1 MLAVDWTEKCRPSS
15 HHSSISLAYIKSSNS
30 SYNISRHWNLKP
42 QICHRLWLANKW
54 GWWRRCRGRCLPKN
68 VLPPPES
75 SSYDHFQRHI
85 FLLGRLAFH
94 GTLNYLRN
102 SYDVLCFNPA
112 KHKFSCGFGSAE
124 SSLKSVPI
132 WGKWSIGLWSNHLW
146 RTEMRCWI
154 LIYIQEIM
162 WGSQRKKEEKWMRV
176 LFAESL
182 H

>member
-75 SSYDHFQRHI
+75 SSYDHFQKTH
-85 FLLGRLAFH
+85 LLGYLAD
-94 GTLNYLRN
+94 LRFTELWIFEGIYKTSFALTQQN
-102 SYDVLCFNPA
+102 I
-112 KHKFSCGFGSAE
+112 
-124 SSLKSVPI
+124 SSLVVSVRL
-132 WGKWSIGLWSNHLW
+132 SCLWSQF
-146 RTEMRCWI
+146 RFG
-154 LIYIQEIM
+154 
-162 WGSQRKKEEKWMRV
+162 GSDRLVCDQIICGGRKCGVW
-176 LFAESL
+176 F
-182 H
+182 

>member
-132 WGKWSIGLWSNHLW
+132 WGEVIDWSVIKSFVEDGNAVFDFNLYPRDHVRES
-146 RTEMRCWI
+146 E
-154 LIYIQEIM
+154 
-162 WGSQRKKEEKWMRV
+162 KKEEKWMRV